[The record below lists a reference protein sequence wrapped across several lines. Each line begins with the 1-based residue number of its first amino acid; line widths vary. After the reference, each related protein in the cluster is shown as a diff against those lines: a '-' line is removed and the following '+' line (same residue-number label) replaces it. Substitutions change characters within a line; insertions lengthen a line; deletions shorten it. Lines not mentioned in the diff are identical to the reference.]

1 MTLSLLIRTTAIAVR
16 PMSRMAIQAFATALG
31 VQLLGSAALAEDPRG
46 IHDAPPLSE
55 IKEIVTSVWQGG
67 YNSPYGDQCRIVQR
81 GDGELEALLATS
93 LMQAGFPKAS
103 PAEAH
108 RVTPGFIVEVVV
120 RLQNSNPPTCLAGV
134 RAELALGDARRLV
147 LLSSHIVILE
157 AEAGSDL
164 DKPSEDLQ
172 KKFRAAM
179 RDLAKQFIISWG
191 GVKGLPPFECVS
203 C

>member
-1 MTLSLLIRTTAIAVR
+1 MSVRLAMSIAVR
-16 PMSRMAIQAFATALG
+16 PTSRMAIQAFATALG
-31 VQLLGSAALAEDPRG
+31 LHLLGFPVLAEDSTG
-46 IHDAPPLSE
+46 VHDAPPLSE
-55 IKEIVTSVWQGG
+55 TKEVVTSVWGALH
-67 YNSPYGDQCRIVQR
+67 YSPYGNQCRIVQSE
-81 GDGELEALLATS
+81 DGELDTLLATT

-120 RLQNSNPPTCLAGV
+120 SHQNSSSPTCLAGV

-147 LLSSHIVILE
+147 LWSSHIVILE
-157 AEAGSDL
+157 AEAGSDP

-172 KKFRAAM
+172 KKFRATM
-179 RDLAKQFIISWG
+179 HDLAQEFVISWSG
-191 GVKGLPPFECVS
+191 ITHWPSDCVS